1 MEIIFNIYEYNYRIF
16 CKIILNNYNQ
26 KKHLCCTQNNSK
38 PVEIILDNE
47 NLIISSNMNDSKERL
62 KEDENEEKKKM
73 EKNKDLQTIHN
84 KIDKK
89 NDNAKNKKKLFK
101 RTTTLLN

>member
-1 MEIIFNIYEYNYRIF
+1 
-16 CKIILNNYNQ
+16 
-26 KKHLCCTQNNSK
+26 
-38 PVEIILDNE
+38 
-47 NLIISSNMNDSKERL
+47 MNDSKERL

-101 RTTTLLN
+101 RTTTFLN